1 MTLTDDQRAAIS
13 KWIEDGAKLPEIQK
27 RLKEEFQ
34 ISLTYLETRMLADD
48 LKLAVKEP
56 EPPAKPIE
64 PETPA
69 EPVEPEAIA
78 DAPGKVTAT
87 IDQIT
92 KPGAMISGRATFS
105 DGEKAEWYLDQTG
118 RLGLNPSTPGYR
130 PNQQD
135 VIDFQM
141 ELERLARTQGL

>member
-13 KWIEDGAKLPEIQK
+13 RWIEEGAKLPEIQK

-56 EPPAKPIE
+56 EPPAKPTE
-64 PETPA
+64 PEVPA
-69 EPVEPEAIA
+69 EPAEPEP
-78 DAPGKVTAT
+78 APGKVTAT

-92 KPGAMISGRATFS
+92 KPGSMISGRATFS
-105 DGEKAEWYLDQTG
+105 DGEKAEWYLDQSG
-118 RLGLNPSTPGYR
+118 RLGLNPNTPGYR
-130 PNQQD
+130 PSQQD
-135 VIDFQM
+135 VMDFQV